1 MAITKKANTNTKSQI
16 NKTVRST
23 PKRSPIKKTKTI
35 KKTVKN
41 TPTGVQNHGKIWEN
55 DILRNVYKIE
65 PSAVAYT
72 SAHDIP
78 KEHNRINHKNI
89 SIKATGSN
97 KVDFGDAKR
106 IYNTMDKNTP
116 SPLEVIVIKYKQ
128 DDNAKTKNIKEIVR
142 LDLTGAKTNLFGT
155 LPDMKGRIETL
166 NGLVQTY
173 NPDYKKYAKT
183 LQKDMKSHGSF
194 LTIAPK
200 IGDISKKR
208 SGRIQVS
215 LSNINKYMDNN
226 PSSVVER
233 TTATTTADKMECSI
247 HGCFIRPSIN
257 SNRRIMVNNRTNKT
271 RKLSPVMEVIEA
283 TEPTDNITPTTTRM
297 TTS

>member
-1 MAITKKANTNTKSQI
+1 MAITKKANSTKI
-16 NKTVRST
+16 KKTAGST
-23 PKRSPIKKTKTI
+23 LKRSPTKKPTKTQ
-35 KKTVKN
+35 KTVKN

-55 DILRNVYKIE
+55 EILRKVYKIE
-65 PSAVAYT
+65 PSAVSYT
-72 SAHDIP
+72 STHDIP
-78 KEHNRINHKNI
+78 KEQNRINHKNI

-106 IYNTMDKNTP
+106 IYDTMDKNDP

-128 DDNAKTKNIKEIVR
+128 NDDTNTKNIKEIIR
-142 LDLTGAKTNLFGT
+142 LDLQGAKTNLFGT
-155 LPDMKGRIETL
+155 LPDMKERIGTL
-166 NGLVQTY
+166 NELVKTN
-173 NPDYKKYAKT
+173 NPEYKKYAKT

-233 TTATTTADKMECSI
+233 TTTTADKMDCSI

-257 SNRRIMVNNRTNKT
+257 SNRRIMVNRNRNNKT
-271 RKLSPVMEVIEA
+271 RKLSPVLEVIEG
-283 TEPTDNITPTTTRM
+283 NITPTTRM
-297 TTS
+297 TNE